1 MSASVSIGE
10 PKSGREKT
18 ALILAGP
25 TASGKSALGIEIAN
39 QTGGTIIN
47 ADASQIY
54 ADLTLLTAR
63 PEADDLAAAPHRLYG
78 VLPATDPCDAQ
89 RWRELAVAALEQ
101 TEGLPIL
108 VGGTGLYIRALM
120 QGFSDMPEVSAEVR
134 AEATARRKAIGP
146 EVFHAEV
153 AAFDPEAA
161 ARLPVGDTQRLIRAW
176 EVFKASGEPISSWM
190 KRPRSGPPAGWRF
203 VTAVVEPT
211 RTMLHERI
219 NRRFDLMMG
228 KGALEEARSVAH
240 LDPALPLMKALGV
253 PELLA
258 YLRSEIDL
266 AAAVEQA
273 KASSRQ
279 YAKRQS
285 TWFRHQL
292 PDALRID
299 PQESVAGLRKI
310 FATLA

>member
-1 MSASVSIGE
+1 MGAGVSINGA
-10 PKSGREKT
+10 EKT

-25 TASGKSALGIEIAN
+25 TASGKSALSIEIAG

-47 ADASQIY
+47 ADASQVY
-54 ADLTLLTAR
+54 AELTLLTAR
-63 PEADDLAAAPHRLYG
+63 PEAHDLAAAPHRLYG

-89 RWRELAVAALEQ
+89 RWRDLAVAELER
-101 TEGLPIL
+101 TPGLPIL
-108 VGGTGLYIRALM
+108 VGGTGLYIRALTE
-120 QGFSDMPEVSAEVR
+120 GFFDMPEVPADVR
-134 AEATARRKAIGP
+134 AAATARREYLGP
-146 EVFHAEV
+146 EGFHAEV
-153 AAFDPEAA
+153 KTFDPLAA
-161 ARLPVGDTQRLIRAW
+161 ARLPPGDTQRLIRAW
-176 EVFKASGEPISSWM
+176 EVYEASGRPLTVWM
-190 KRPRSGPPAGWRF
+190 AKPRSGPPPGWRF
-203 VTAVVEPT
+203 VTAVVEPS
-211 RTMLHERI
+211 RPVLHERI
-219 NRRFDLMMG
+219 NRRFDQMIG

-240 LDPALPLMKALGV
+240 LDPSLPLMKALGV

-258 YLRSEIDL
+258 HLRGELDL
-266 AAAVEQA
+266 PTAIEQA

-292 PDALRID
+292 EDPIRVD